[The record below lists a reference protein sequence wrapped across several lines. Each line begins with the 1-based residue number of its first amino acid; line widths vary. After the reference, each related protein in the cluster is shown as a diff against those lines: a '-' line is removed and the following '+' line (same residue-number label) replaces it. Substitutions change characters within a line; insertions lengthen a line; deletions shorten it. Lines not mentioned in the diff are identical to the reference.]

1 MSTTSLR
8 LSDCTMRT
16 IQGLHQELVR
26 LLAGTGPVS
35 VDRSDVRRPNTAM
48 LQLLAAFARDLRAQS
63 RSLEWCGESSSFDR
77 AASALGLTANLGLPA
92 GADGK
97 PV

>member
-1 MSTTSLR
+1 MSDTSLR

-26 LLAGTGPVS
+26 QLAGTGPVS
-35 VDRSDVRRPNTAM
+35 LDRSDVRRPNTVM

-63 RSLEWCGESSSFDR
+63 RSIEWCGESSAFDR
-77 AASALGLTANLGLPA
+77 AAGALGLSASLGLPA
-92 GADGK
+92 ID
-97 PV
+97 